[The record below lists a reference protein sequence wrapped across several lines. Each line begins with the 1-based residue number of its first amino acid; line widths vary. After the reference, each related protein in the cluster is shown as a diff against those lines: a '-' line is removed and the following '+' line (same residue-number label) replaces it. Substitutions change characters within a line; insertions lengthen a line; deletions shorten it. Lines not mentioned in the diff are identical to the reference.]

1 MIQFRDGN
9 VIISVYLFLLGGSSI
24 CWIDYPLRRF
34 KSWDRYSKNG
44 NTVCRF
50 SWSTT
55 KENRYIC
62 LLVFWCVLL
71 HKIFKNSVACLWY
84 IYFFLSNVDRCYFCD
99 LTREK
104 YTHVWQTSWPALTWI
119 FLSLGYWTLNFHLE
133 QLKNPCLKCM
143 VLTPSFPPL
152 EYPHYADFLWLKY
165 SCSWQLPATRY
176 GMCHHRTIAAWWKF
190 AYLWSCTW
198 RNSKVVVTYRC
209 SLSEKI
215 GKPPCNHQDL
225 SQKPIYC

>member
-1 MIQFRDGN
+1 M
-9 VIISVYLFLLGGSSI
+9 
-24 CWIDYPLRRF
+24 
-34 KSWDRYSKNG
+34 
-44 NTVCRF
+44 
-50 SWSTT
+50 
-55 KENRYIC
+55 
-62 LLVFWCVLL
+62 
-71 HKIFKNSVACLWY
+71 ACLWY
-84 IYFFLSNVDRCYFCD
+84 INFFLSNVDRCYFCD

-152 EYPHYADFLWLKY
+152 EYPYYADFLWLKY

-176 GMCHHRTIAAWWKF
+176 GMCHHRTIGAWWKF

-198 RNSKVVVTYRC
+198 RSYVSMFSEWKDRKTALQSPGFVSKTNILLRFVSSMIFFSQTSFNKSRI
-209 SLSEKI
+209 LSESTETSVYLCLYENLI
-215 GKPPCNHQDL
+215 PLVSLGSFANVFLTSVLP
-225 SQKPIYC
+225 

>member
-1 MIQFRDGN
+1 MEIPYVDLAG
-9 VIISVYLFLLGGSSI
+9 
-24 CWIDYPLRRF
+24 LRRKKIDIF
-34 KSWDRYSKNG
+34 VCLSFDVFYCIKFSKIA
-44 NTVCRF
+44 
-50 SWSTT
+50 W
-55 KENRYIC
+55 
-62 LLVFWCVLL
+62 LVYD
-71 HKIFKNSVACLWY
+71 IF
-84 IYFFLSNVDRCYFCD
+84 IFFFLMLIAAIFVTWHARNTPMS
-99 LTREK
+99 
-104 YTHVWQTSWPALTWI
+104 WI

-176 GMCHHRTIAAWWKF
+176 GMCHHRTIGAWWKF